1 MGQSHT
7 AHPHSHP
14 HNESSAGEAGP
25 TMGVCPQGKARPTGP
40 DTEIT
45 DALCMLTCTQA
56 SSTKGESGS
65 LLRCDPRDPT
75 GRAPASAVGG
85 TWRGRRGAVFSH
97 LPSPGEALGTG
108 SGWLGPRPWGSL
120 PQPSKEGAQGP
131 PEDPHSWDLYPA
143 PWLEGM
149 SLVPQP
155 EGAADPGPAVGQA
168 HTCAPALGQPGWA
181 VVLTGLT
188 GLKTVGISSTAT
200 VDKGVTG
207 LRAP

>member
-85 TWRGRRGAVFSH
+85 T
-97 LPSPGEALGTG
+97 
-108 SGWLGPRPWGSL
+108 
-120 PQPSKEGAQGP
+120 
-131 PEDPHSWDLYPA
+131 
-143 PWLEGM
+143 
-149 SLVPQP
+149 
-155 EGAADPGPAVGQA
+155 
-168 HTCAPALGQPGWA
+168 CAPALGQPGWA